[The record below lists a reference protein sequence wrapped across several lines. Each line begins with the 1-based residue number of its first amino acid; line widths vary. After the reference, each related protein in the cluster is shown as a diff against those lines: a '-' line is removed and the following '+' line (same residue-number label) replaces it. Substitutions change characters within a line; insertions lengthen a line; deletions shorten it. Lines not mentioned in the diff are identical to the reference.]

1 MLRADI
7 NCDLGEG
14 GRDADVMPHITS
26 ASIACGGHTGDDRTM
41 REALLLAAAHG
52 VAAGA
57 HPSYPDRDGFG
68 RRSMGLTPREILEAV
83 TAQLEAIRTAARA
96 VGVPLAHVKPHG
108 ALYNDG
114 AADAAVARA
123 IVRAVADIDP
133 NLRFFGLSGSHLL
146 TEAERAGLRAV
157 SEVFAD
163 RSYEAD
169 GTLTPRTNA
178 RAVIEDPE
186 EAALR
191 TVRMV
196 AARAVRTRPGS
207 DVAVSVGTI
216 CVHGD
221 NPNAAAIARAVR
233 AALLDEGVH
242 VAAPGRP

>member
-1 MLRADI
+1 
-7 NCDLGEG
+7 
-14 GRDADVMPHITS
+14 
-26 ASIACGGHTGDDRTM
+26 
-41 REALLLAAAHG
+41 
-52 VAAGA
+52 
-57 HPSYPDRDGFG
+57 
-68 RRSMGLTPREILEAV
+68 MGLTPREILEAV
-83 TAQLEAIRTAARA
+83 TAQLVAIGAAARA

-114 AADAAVARA
+114 AADAAIARA
-123 IVRAVADIDP
+123 IVRAVADADP

-186 EAALR
+186 DAALR

-196 AARAVRTRPGS
+196 TARAVRTRPGS

-221 NPNAAAIARAVR
+221 NPHAAAIARAVR